1 MAIVARFGYKIKRR
15 KRSHDLRMVVKGNI
29 CLRSYKGELF
39 DHARV
44 YIDLHASA
52 LSSSVVLFTQLQ
64 PKSK

>member
-1 MAIVARFGYKIKRR
+1 
-15 KRSHDLRMVVKGNI
+15 MVVKGNI

-64 PKSK
+64 PKRKKELLQSINAQG